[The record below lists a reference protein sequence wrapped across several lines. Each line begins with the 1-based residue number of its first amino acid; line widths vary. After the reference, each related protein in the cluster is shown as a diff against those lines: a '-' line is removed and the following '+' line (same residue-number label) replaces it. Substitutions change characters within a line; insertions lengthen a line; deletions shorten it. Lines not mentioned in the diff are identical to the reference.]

1 MSECVCGYYLSRV
14 FPKIFAASRGLPKG
28 YLSCYN
34 REKGGQEDMPHQI
47 KVTDELY
54 DRLKERANGQPIP
67 QLLRALLDGEEF
79 KDEGERLLEQLD
91 YQNEHP
97 ESALSPEDQEL
108 FERLE
113 PGELPE
119 CCQEYYTS
127 GTKCRHWHKEYVNYY
142 GKRVIGYRNT
152 LTGGTNYDYQTLYR
166 Q

>member
-1 MSECVCGYYLSRV
+1 
-14 FPKIFAASRGLPKG
+14 
-28 YLSCYN
+28 
-34 REKGGQEDMPHQI
+34 MPHQI

-67 QLLRALLDGEEF
+67 QLLRALLDGEDY
-79 KDEGERLLEQLD
+79 KDEGGRLLEELD
-91 YQNEHP
+91 SQNEHP
-97 ESALSPEDQEL
+97 EDYLSPEDREL

-127 GTKCRHWHKEYVNYY
+127 GNKCRHWNKEYVNYY

-152 LTGGTNYDYQTLYR
+152 LTGGTNYDYQSLY
-166 Q
+166 QQ

>member
-1 MSECVCGYYLSRV
+1 MEQDQYVKV
-14 FPKIFAASRGLPKG
+14 
-28 YLSCYN
+28 N
-34 REKGGQEDMPHQI
+34 I
-47 KVTDELY
+47 KESV
-54 DRLKERANGQPIP
+54 RSQLKEQAKGAGKTLADYIEWLAGQKLAVAPI
-67 QLLRALLDGEEF
+67 
-79 KDEGERLLEQLD
+79 DEADALLEQLD

-97 ESALSPEDQEL
+97 ESTLSPEDQEL

-119 CCQEYYTS
+119 CCQEYYTN

>member
-1 MSECVCGYYLSRV
+1 MFHTWYNM
-14 FPKIFAASRGLPKG
+14 FHKG
-28 YLSCYN
+28 ESMEQDQYVKVN
-34 REKGGQEDMPHQI
+34 I
-47 KVTDELY
+47 KESV
-54 DRLKERANGQPIP
+54 RSQLKEQAKAAGKTLADYIEWLAGQKLAATI
-67 QLLRALLDGEEF
+67 
-79 KDEGERLLEQLD
+79 DEADALLEQLD

-97 ESALSPEDQEL
+97 ESTLSPEDQEL

>member
-1 MSECVCGYYLSRV
+1 
-14 FPKIFAASRGLPKG
+14 
-28 YLSCYN
+28 
-34 REKGGQEDMPHQI
+34 MPHQI

-67 QLLRALLDGEEF
+67 QLLRALLDGENF

-91 YQNEHP
+91 NENEHP
-97 ESALSPEDQEL
+97 EDSLSPEDREL

-127 GTKCRHWHKEYVNYY
+127 GTKCRHWNKEYVNYY

-152 LTGGTNYDYQTLYR
+152 LTGGTNYDYQSLY
-166 Q
+166 QQ

>member
-1 MSECVCGYYLSRV
+1 MEQDQYVKV
-14 FPKIFAASRGLPKG
+14 
-28 YLSCYN
+28 N
-34 REKGGQEDMPHQI
+34 I
-47 KVTDELY
+47 KESV
-54 DRLKERANGQPIP
+54 RSQLKEQAKAAGKTLADYIEWLAGQKLAAAPIDEAN
-67 QLLRALLDGEEF
+67 A
-79 KDEGERLLEQLD
+79 LLEQLD

-97 ESALSPEDQEL
+97 ESTLSPEDQEL

>member
-1 MSECVCGYYLSRV
+1 MS
-14 FPKIFAASRGLPKG
+14 K
-28 YLSCYN
+28 
-34 REKGGQEDMPHQI
+34 QI
-47 KVTDELY
+47 KVSDEVHQ
-54 DRLKERANGQPIP
+54 RLMGAKSDAETVSDLIAR
-67 QLLRALLDGEEF
+67 LLASP
-79 KDEGERLLEQLD
+79 DEADALLEQLD
-91 YQNEHP
+91 NEHP
-97 ESALSPEDQEL
+97 ESTLSPEDREL

-127 GTKCRHWHKEYVNYY
+127 GTKCRHWRKEYVNYY

>member
-1 MSECVCGYYLSRV
+1 MEQDQYVKV
-14 FPKIFAASRGLPKG
+14 
-28 YLSCYN
+28 N
-34 REKGGQEDMPHQI
+34 I
-47 KVTDELY
+47 KESV
-54 DRLKERANGQPIP
+54 RSQLKEQAKAAGKTLADYIEWLAGQKLAAAPI
-67 QLLRALLDGEEF
+67 
-79 KDEGERLLEQLD
+79 DEADALLEQLD

-97 ESALSPEDQEL
+97 ESMLSPEDQEL

>member
-1 MSECVCGYYLSRV
+1 MEQDQYVKV
-14 FPKIFAASRGLPKG
+14 
-28 YLSCYN
+28 N
-34 REKGGQEDMPHQI
+34 I
-47 KVTDELY
+47 KESV
-54 DRLKERANGQPIP
+54 RSQLKEQAKGAGKTLADYIEWLAGQKLATPV
-67 QLLRALLDGEEF
+67 
-79 KDEGERLLEQLD
+79 DEADALLEQLD

-97 ESALSPEDQEL
+97 ESTLSPEDQEL

>member
-1 MSECVCGYYLSRV
+1 MEQDQYVKV
-14 FPKIFAASRGLPKG
+14 
-28 YLSCYN
+28 N
-34 REKGGQEDMPHQI
+34 I
-47 KVTDELY
+47 KESV
-54 DRLKERANGQPIP
+54 RSQLKEQAKAAGKTLADYIEWLAGQKLAAAPI
-67 QLLRALLDGEEF
+67 
-79 KDEGERLLEQLD
+79 DEADALLEQLD
-91 YQNEHP
+91 HENEHP
-97 ESALSPEDQEL
+97 ESMLSPEDQEL

>member
-1 MSECVCGYYLSRV
+1 MEQDQYVKV
-14 FPKIFAASRGLPKG
+14 
-28 YLSCYN
+28 N
-34 REKGGQEDMPHQI
+34 I
-47 KVTDELY
+47 KESV
-54 DRLKERANGQPIP
+54 RSQLKEQAKAAGKTLADYIEWLAGQKLAAAPI
-67 QLLRALLDGEEF
+67 
-79 KDEGERLLEQLD
+79 DEADALLEQLD

-97 ESALSPEDQEL
+97 ESTLSPEDQEL

>member
-1 MSECVCGYYLSRV
+1 MDQYVKVNIKESVRTKLKEQ
-14 FPKIFAASRGLPKG
+14 AASKG
-28 YLSCYN
+28 MTLADYIESLAAES
-34 REKGGQEDMPHQI
+34 
-47 KVTDELY
+47 TT
-54 DRLKERANGQPIP
+54 
-67 QLLRALLDGEEF
+67 
-79 KDEGERLLEQLD
+79 DEGERLLEQLD

-97 ESALSPEDQEL
+97 ESMLSPEDQEL